1 MTNRMPGAQR
11 ASGASATATASE
23 GVPGRPARPRGS
35 AAPAGCA
42 HLGQEGPAGLLA
54 RSSFLMALV
63 GRAARRLL
71 AEQAAGRGLKLW
83 HVMVLCAL
91 GDTPGLSK
99 AELAERLGLSSA
111 DVARVVGDLV
121 AAGHVTCARDEA
133 DRRRTL
139 TRLTRRGREVAAAVD
154 VELAAVDDD
163 VLAPLSAVDRERLA
177 DILALLSE
185 HLDAEH
191 FGLRPVRRRPAPRA

>member
-1 MTNRMPGAQR
+1 MTNRTPGAQR
-11 ASGASATATASE
+11 ASGAGA
-23 GVPGRPARPRGS
+23 PGRPARPRGS

-42 HLGQEGPAGLLA
+42 HVGQEGQEGQEAPAGLLA

-71 AEQAAGRGLKLW
+71 AEEAAARGLKLW

-154 VELAAVDDD
+154 GELAAVDDD
-163 VLAPLSAVDRERLA
+163 VLAPLSVADRERLA

>member
-1 MTNRMPGAQR
+1 MTNRTPGAQR
-11 ASGASATATASE
+11 ASGATAPEA
-23 GVPGRPARPRGS
+23 PGSPARSRG
-35 AAPAGCA
+35 AVAPPGCA
-42 HLGQEGPAGLLA
+42 HVEREGPPGLLA

-71 AEQAAGRGLKLW
+71 AEEAAGRGLKLW

-91 GDTPGLSK
+91 GDTPGLSR

-154 VELAAVDDD
+154 AELAAVDDD
-163 VLAPLSAVDRERLA
+163 VLAPLSTADRERLA

-185 HLDAEH
+185 HLDAER
-191 FGLRPVRRRPAPRA
+191 FGLRPVRRRPASRA